1 MLLERL
7 KAALQQR
14 LPLLSQADQAARATD
29 DLKGFSPTARWR
41 LIQPIAHMVEEP
53 QNVVPLHAPSVPEED
68 AAFGPPKHD
77 FAETFD
83 HAPFVGIAKFPK
95 LHRNGRPVVVDGKQQ
110 WEEKVS
116 VKGGPKME
124 FLLDNGL
131 DENSTPQEWF
141 KAFLPIYNGRTN
153 NPTHSKTQYWTNRW
167 ANYRNLK
174 AVLLGAGVPGG
185 IYLSFTP
192 FSYQEMEQFV
202 GLYILQGLNP
212 SPHVDMKLSS
222 QNEDPIQG
230 NDLRYHMFGSNAV
243 LQHKQFKAF
252 FSVQDPSTAMPE

>member
-1 MLLERL
+1 
-7 KAALQQR
+7 
-14 LPLLSQADQAARATD
+14 
-29 DLKGFSPTARWR
+29 
-41 LIQPIAHMVEEP
+41 MVEEP
-53 QNVVPLHAPSVPEED
+53 QNVVPLCAPTVPEED
-68 AAFGPPKHD
+68 AAFVPPKHD

-83 HAPFVGIAKFPK
+83 RTPFVRMAKFPK
-95 LHRNGRPVVVDGKQQ
+95 LHRNGCPVVVDGKQQ

-116 VKGGPKME
+116 VKGGLKME

-141 KAFLPIYNGRTN
+141 KAFLPIYDRGTN
-153 NPTHSKTQYWTNRW
+153 NPTHLKTQYWTHRW
-167 ANYRNLK
+167 ANYTNLK

-185 IYLSFTP
+185 IYPSFTP

-212 SPHVDMKLSS
+212 SPQVDMKFSS

-230 NDLRYHMFGSNAV
+230 NDLCYRMFGSNAV
-243 LQHKQFKAF
+243 LRHKQFKAF
-252 FSVQDPSTAMPE
+252 FSVQDPSKAMPE